1 MTTTLTQ
8 KRIRMSRQEF
18 ERLPEGPPYYD
29 YIQGEAIE
37 ANRPTGEHQQ
47 MVVWLAAKLWEH
59 VRQHQL
65 GDVWADIN
73 VDMPTGDLVGP
84 DVVYLSANRLDQYDR
99 SKGYI
104 VGVPDLVVEVLSP
117 STASYDRS
125 EKLEAYRRAAVPW
138 VWLVDP
144 YALTV
149 EEYRWTPE
157 GYLLV
162 AVTPPTQPFQP
173 KLFPELKLALGTT
186 FGEDAARENDPSP
199 RAE

>member
-1 MTTTLTQ
+1 MTITLTQ
-8 KRIRMSRQEF
+8 KRIQMSRQEF
-18 ERLPEGPPYYD
+18 KQLPEGPPYYD

-37 ANRPTGEHQQ
+37 VNRPTGEHQQ

-59 VRQHQL
+59 MRQHQL
-65 GDVWADIN
+65 GDVWAGIN
-73 VDMPTGDLVGP
+73 VDMSTGNLVGP
-84 DVVYLSANRLDQYDR
+84 DVVYLSASRLDQYDR
-99 SKGYI
+99 AKGYI

-186 FGEDAARENDPSP
+186 FGEGAARENDASP
-199 RAE
+199 RVE